1 MSPFTSTP
9 QVTVT
14 RERIEGTY
22 NYITSMIRTDGSRS
36 VVIEEMDRGARLMH
50 NSTKFGPMTNLKVTM
65 SGVYQ
70 DARVWVE
77 AN

>member
-22 NYITSMIRTDGSRS
+22 NYTTSMIRTDGSRS

-50 NSTKFGPMTNLKVTM
+50 NSTKFGSSNRSTVTM
-65 SGVYQ
+65 SDVYQ